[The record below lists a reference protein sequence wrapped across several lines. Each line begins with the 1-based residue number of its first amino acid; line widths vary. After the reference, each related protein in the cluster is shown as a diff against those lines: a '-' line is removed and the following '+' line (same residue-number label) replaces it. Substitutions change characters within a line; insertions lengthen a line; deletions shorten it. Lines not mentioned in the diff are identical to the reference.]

1 MKKEILEAIEA
12 QKMIEDYVRTSDE
25 SYVEFLK
32 KWFKADEESVDN
44 FKKINADFAK
54 KIKK

>member
-12 QKMIEDYVRTSDE
+12 QKMIEEYLKTSDE

-32 KWFKADEESVDN
+32 KWFKADEESVND
-44 FKKINADFAK
+44 FKKTK
-54 KIKK
+54 KIKSE